1 MWSNKNKNHFEIQL
15 INISGSEEFKLGTF
29 VCTLLTFLEAEFISS
44 MWDDSISPQTLQI
57 DMEHLEFEESEI
69 RMTHIECFKKILWH
83 LIAKCPT

>member
-44 MWDDSISPQTLQI
+44 MWDDSISPQTLRI

-69 RMTHIECFKKILWH
+69 RMTHMECFIKNIMTLN
-83 LIAKCPT
+83 C